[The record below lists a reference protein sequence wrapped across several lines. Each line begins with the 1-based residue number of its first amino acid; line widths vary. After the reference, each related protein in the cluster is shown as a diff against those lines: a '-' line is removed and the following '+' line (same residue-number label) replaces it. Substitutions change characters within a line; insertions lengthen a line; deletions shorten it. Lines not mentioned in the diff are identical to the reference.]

1 MVLKPIKIYGY
12 ARVST
17 IGQDFEPQKE
27 SIIKYCEFKNIEPVR
42 LFADKA
48 TGKDMNRPEYQK
60 MIEDLKVNPLGVQ
73 AIVIHKLDRIGRS
86 LLDLINLTKWLDEQH
101 IGLISIT
108 NNIDTTTK
116 EGRLFFYMMGAL
128 GEYERE
134 LIIERTQAGRE
145 RAIAEGKKM
154 GRPIIDVPVD
164 EIKRLMAE
172 GLSKSAIA
180 RKFDV
185 HRSTIYDKL
194 KQHDSGSRTE

>member
-1 MVLKPIKIYGY
+1 MTNKTIRIYGY

-17 IGQDFEPQKE
+17 AQQSLDVQIDSIKE
-27 SIIKYCEFKNIEPVR
+27 YCAFKKYEPVR
-42 LFADKA
+42 LFSDKA
-48 TGKDMNRPEYQK
+48 SGKTTDRENYQN
-60 MIEDLKVNPLGVQ
+60 MIKDLELNPLNIN

-86 LLDLINLTKWLDEQH
+86 LADLINLTSWLDEQH

-194 KQHDSGSRTE
+194 NKHK